1 MHIQGEIL
9 DLKVRCRIDKTDE
22 EIAQENLRAK
32 VKIARNQYVYNVME
46 PLGYLNKIM
55 DMGVEYDKEITL
67 GEIVSSEGI
76 IEISTKISTSIE
88 SSTGK
93 IYNVN
98 VAIGNDGGLTQSC
111 KSQIMEISSNLSD
124 TGIEGADNFGNTIE
138 KIALSVKSGNIAF
151 EINNVLPIV

>member
-1 MHIQGEIL
+1 
-9 DLKVRCRIDKTDE
+9 
-22 EIAQENLRAK
+22 
-32 VKIARNQYVYNVME
+32 ME

-138 KIALSVKSGNIAF
+138 KLLYRLNLVILLLK
-151 EINNVLPIV
+151 